1 MRRTLTWV
9 TIFAVAMGVLEGALV
24 VYIRRLYWP
33 GGFGFPMPRID
44 TDIAII
50 ELWRELATLA
60 MLLAVGMLAG
70 RNRSERFAYFIYNFG
85 LWDLTYY
92 AFLKVSLGWPASL
105 LAWDILFLLPVPW
118 FGPVLAPCIVAIT
131 MCGIA
136 LTAIRITDRGGDASM
151 TPRERGLLVIGA
163 LVIVV
168 SFTIDWAFDQGPTLW
183 RNIAEHRDLLY
194 GLGFEPKTFQW
205 WIFALGE
212 SIGIAAWMSYARR
225 LSVSPRPS

>member
-44 TDIAII
+44 TDVAVI

-194 GLGFEPKTFQW
+194 GLGFVPKTFQW

-225 LSVSPRPS
+225 LSVSPRQS